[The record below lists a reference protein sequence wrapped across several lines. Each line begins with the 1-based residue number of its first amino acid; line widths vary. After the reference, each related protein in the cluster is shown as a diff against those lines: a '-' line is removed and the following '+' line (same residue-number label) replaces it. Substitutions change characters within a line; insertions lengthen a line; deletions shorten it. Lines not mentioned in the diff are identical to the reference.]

1 MKEESTVVFKG
12 TGDGVRI
19 VLSDKAGF
27 AEIMACLT
35 DKIRSNRSF
44 FKGGGKIRFTG
55 RTFSK
60 SDMLRLESVAHTYI
74 PDSVVAFGENDR
86 GERPAAVREEKK
98 ERAAVLTVT
107 LLERDVKPGEQLRVQ
122 GHMVIVGSVGENSDI
137 TAGGSIIVLGEAH
150 GTLRAGYPSLESAY
164 VIIMKPG
171 GCRVKIGA
179 VWAEDG
185 IWSEADGAAAV
196 KLRMTDGKIHCTKF
210 S

>member
-19 VLSDKAGF
+19 VLSDKADF

-60 SDMLRLESVAHTYI
+60 SDMLRLESVARTYI
-74 PDSVVAFGENDR
+74 PDSVLAFGENDR
-86 GERPAAVREEKK
+86 GKETGVHEEKK

-137 TAGGSIIVLGEAH
+137 TAGGSIIVLGTAH

-171 GCRVKIGA
+171 VCRIKIGS

-185 IWSEADGAAAV
+185 IFSEADTESPV
-196 KLRMTDGKIHCTKF
+196 KLCMADEKIHCTKF